1 MRVTEKVNEEK
12 RRKDNAQAVDEL
24 HLRVEDWKGHDI
36 NSFGQ
41 LLLQETFV
49 VIKSDNEREYNVYLF
64 ERIILCCKEVGAL
77 GKKDKKSNSIL
88 KRPPSQRVNKLQL
101 KGRIFVNN
109 ITGASQIHHRSGA
122 SPLSSSRGS
131 LPSSSRL
138 ELTPRLPPAGQ
149 YLLEVRWRGDVAEE
163 AFTIKC
169 RTEELLRQWQKAI
182 NKAVEEAPSRR
193 RAHHLS
199 SSRRS
204 ERGMHSPASQFP
216 PTPMSEY
223 GPTVGGGGYEGSG
236 HLSSHSS
243 QHSHYYSLGQ
253 PSYPPGH
260 STPGTPHFG
269 FDDDA
274 DEQRH
279 DASESGRSTPA
290 TGRRRP
296 PDATRSLPPDHPHM
310 HAAQQ
315 RDLPGL
321 PRPRAQTEDSS
332 SHVITQWRT
341 QPPPPGQQQ
350 HPHHHPPQR
359 GMSQSSDAPSLRSS
373 ASSKQL
379 RTKPSS
385 EWGGGG
391 GFGSLSSSPA
401 ASYARL
407 PTDEATP
414 RAASQASSAA
424 GGGGSSGVY
433 RHVSHGQVPSSA
445 SAASSSSQHHHSG
458 QSPQAPGMLRNRS
471 ASSPNIYGAPGGRF
485 ADSPQMPSGDEWHE
499 AQARAHAHQQQAMQ
513 QQQQQPQASKGRATG
528 GTSSGGTLASAT
540 TAASG
545 AGGGG
550 KNGKRFS
557 SSSYGTD
564 RSSGTSA
571 HDSRAGGYGSGSVP
585 ALPSASGAS
594 SPVVVTSGSGGA
606 HAPATAVRVK
616 VFFGDDAF
624 VVVVLDSVAY
634 PDLVEK
640 VLKKIRMCGGD
651 RARVE
656 SHALRLRYRDED
668 GDRILITSEE
678 DVAMAFE
685 TARVMCADKGPGAP
699 LELVLD
705 AAVDQQ

>member
-1 MRVTEKVNEEK
+1 MRCPLTLA
-12 RRKDNAQAVDEL
+12 RS
-24 HLRVEDWKGHDI
+24 LR
-36 NSFGQ
+36 S
-41 LLLQETFV
+41 T
-49 VIKSDNEREYNVYLF
+49 
-64 ERIILCCKEVGAL
+64 
-77 GKKDKKSNSIL
+77 
-88 KRPPSQRVNKLQL
+88 
-101 KGRIFVNN
+101 
-109 ITGASQIHHRSGA
+109 
-122 SPLSSSRGS
+122 
-131 LPSSSRL
+131 
-138 ELTPRLPPAGQ
+138 GQ

-204 ERGMHSPASQFP
+204 ERSVHSPASQFP

-223 GPTVGGGGYEGSG
+223 GPTVGGGGYGGAGYEGG
-236 HLSSHSS
+236 HYSAHSSHHS
-243 QHSHYYSLGQ
+243 QYYNLAQ

-260 STPGTPHFG
+260 GTLGTPHFG

-279 DASESGRSTPA
+279 YEPSESGRSTPA

-310 HAAQQ
+310 HPSQQ

-332 SHVITQWRT
+332 SHVISQWRT
-341 QPPPPGQQQ
+341 QPPP
-350 HPHHHPPQR
+350 HPPQR
-359 GMSQSSDAPSLRSS
+359 GASQSSDAPSLRSS

-385 EWGGGG
+385 EWGGPTG
-391 GFGSLSSSPA
+391 GFGSVTSSPA

-407 PTDEATP
+407 PPDETTP
-414 RAASQASSAA
+414 RAQPHSGAASSSTA
-424 GGGGSSGVY
+424 GVH
-433 RHVSHGQVPSSA
+433 RHASHGQVQ
-445 SAASSSSQHHHSG
+445 AA
-458 QSPQAPGMLRNRS
+458 PQAPGMLRNRS
-471 ASSPNIYGAPGGRF
+471 ASSPNIYGPADGRF
-485 ADSPQMPSGDEWHE
+485 ADSPQMPSGEEWHE
-499 AQARAHAHQQQAMQ
+499 AQARAHAQQQLAMQ
-513 QQQQQPQASKGRATG
+513 QQQQQQQPVARNRATG

-540 TAASG
+540 TMASS
-545 AGGGG
+545 AGGGAR
-550 KNGKRFS
+550 NGKRFS

-564 RSSGTSA
+564 RSSATSA
-571 HDSRAGGYGSGSVP
+571 HDSRAGGYGASSVP
-585 ALPSASGAS
+585 ALPAGSSGAS
-594 SPVVVTSGSGGA
+594 SPVVLSNSG
-606 HAPATAVRVK
+606 HASATAVRVK

-624 VVVVLDSVAY
+624 VVVVLDTVPY
-634 PDLVEK
+634 PDLVDK

-651 RARVE
+651 RARVDGQ
-656 SHALRLRYRDED
+656 SLRLRYRDED

-678 DVAMAFE
+678 DVTMAFE
-685 TARVMCADKGPGAP
+685 TARVMCGERGPGAP